1 MESIIYL
8 TEEEIKSAINIKAL
22 KKGIELVCVEI
33 DNTIK
38 FSGNTLGK
46 LKSKFNGEIF
56 IKGVQDGTLVIK
68 LLELNVSKIGVFKV
82 SNIFITKLINKI
94 VKKKYININESE
106 MLVDIEKLEER
117 YCTFSISIEDVY
129 IKDKHL
135 IIKGKNLETYLIG

>member
-8 TEEEIKSAINIKAL
+8 TAEEIKSTINIKTL
-22 KKGIELVCVEI
+22 KKGIELLCVEI

-38 FSGNTLGK
+38 FNGNTIGK
-46 LKSKFNGEIF
+46 LRSRFNGEIF
-56 IKGVQDGTLVIK
+56 IKGVKDGTLVIK

-82 SNIFITKLINKI
+82 SNSFVTKLIKKI
-94 VKKKYININESE
+94 IKTKYININESE
-106 MLVDIEKLEER
+106 ILVDIESLKER